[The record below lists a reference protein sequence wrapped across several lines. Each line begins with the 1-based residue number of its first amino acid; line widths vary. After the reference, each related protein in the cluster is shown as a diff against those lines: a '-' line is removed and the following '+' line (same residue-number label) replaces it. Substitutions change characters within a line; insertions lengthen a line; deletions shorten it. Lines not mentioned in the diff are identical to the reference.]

1 MAGIYF
7 HIPFCKQACY
17 YCDFHFSTNLTYR
30 EDMVN
35 AMEKELRLRSDYI
48 SEPVETIYLGGGT
61 PSILPGEAI
70 SALLEKVS
78 ALFIVHPNAEITV
91 EANPDDLTTAK
102 LRELRSAGVNR
113 LSIGVQS
120 FDDNVLRFLNRAHD
134 RKAALSC
141 IPAAREC
148 GFNNISLDLIYAIPE
163 QTDLI
168 WADDINAA
176 LHLEPEHIS
185 AYSLTIED
193 KTVFGNWTARGKIK
207 AVSDDH
213 AARQMTHLID
223 TLEGRGY
230 EQYEISN
237 FAKAGFYSKHNS
249 SYWKGVPYLGIGPGA
264 HSYNLVSR
272 QANISNNAIYLSEL
286 SKDIVPATIEVMTA
300 TDNVNDY
307 LLTTLRTSWGT
318 DLSRMK
324 EAFGVDLHAIHGK
337 YLQRLVHEG
346 LAVVT
351 AAHIVLTKKGRMV
364 ADKISSDLFITTSR
378 D

>member
-30 EDMVN
+30 KEMVS
-35 AMEKELRLRSDYI
+35 ALEKELRLRADYI
-48 SEPVETIYLGGGT
+48 SEPVETVYFGGGT
-61 PSILPGEAI
+61 PSILPGEEI
-70 SALLEKVS
+70 SGLLEKVA
-78 ALFIVHPNAEITV
+78 ALFAVHADAEVTV
-91 EANPDDLTTAK
+91 EANPDDLTIDK
-102 LRELRSAGVNR
+102 MRELRTAGVNR
-113 LSIGVQS
+113 LSVGVQS

-134 RKAALSC
+134 RKAALTC
-141 IPAAREC
+141 VPAAREC
-148 GFNNISLDLIYAIPE
+148 GFSNISLDLIYAIPG

-168 WADDINAA
+168 WAADIDAA
-176 LHLEPEHIS
+176 LNLEPEHIS

-207 AVSDDH
+207 PVSDDH
-213 AARQMTHLID
+213 AAQQMTHLIES
-223 TLEGRGY
+223 LESHGY

-264 HSYNLVSR
+264 HSYDLVSR

-286 SKDIVPATIEVMTA
+286 AKGIVPATIEVMTA
-300 TDNVNDY
+300 ADNVNDY

-318 DLSRMK
+318 DLARIK
-324 EAFGVDLHAIHGK
+324 ESFGTDLYAIHGE
-337 YLQRLVHEG
+337 YLQRLVDEG

-351 AAHIVLTKKGRMV
+351 STNIILTRKGRMV
-364 ADKISSDLFITTSR
+364 ADKISSDLFITTNR